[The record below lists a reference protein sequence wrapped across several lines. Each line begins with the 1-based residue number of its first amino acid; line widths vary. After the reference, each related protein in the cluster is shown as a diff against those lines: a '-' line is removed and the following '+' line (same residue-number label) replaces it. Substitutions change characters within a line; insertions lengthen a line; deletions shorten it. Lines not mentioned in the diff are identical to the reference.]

1 MARRKLGEM
10 LIEAGVLTDAAL
22 RSALAEQ
29 RKWGGTLGKMV
40 VEMKLCTEEQLV
52 TVLSQQLVMD
62 KIDLDGL
69 DIPANVLELV
79 PSELVTQY
87 QIIPFAQPMK
97 FLDIAMSD
105 PTNLGIIDEL
115 RIRTQLNIRGYL
127 AGPKMIERAI
137 AKHYGRGVGATQRIP
152 RMQSGEIP
160 TISDASKAAELAAL
174 QARVS
179 QLEANVSRDEEV
191 LRKLLA
197 LLVEKGVASR
207 DEVLDRIK

>member
-40 VEMKLCTEEQLV
+40 VEMKLCSEDQLV
-52 TVLSQQLVMD
+52 SVLSKQLVMD
-62 KIDLDGL
+62 KVDLDALEIAQTVL
-69 DIPANVLELV
+69 DLV
-79 PSELVTQY
+79 PSELATQY
-87 QIIPFAQPMK
+87 QLIPFAQPMK

-137 AKHYGRGVGATQRIP
+137 AKYYGRGVGVTQRIP

-160 TISDASKAAELAAL
+160 TLSDASKAAELAAL

>member
-1 MARRKLGEM
+1 
-10 LIEAGVLTDAAL
+10 LIEAGVLTEAAL

-40 VEMKLCTEEQLV
+40 VEMKLCSEEELV
-52 TVLSQQLVMD
+52 SVLSKQLVMD
-62 KIDLDGL
+62 KVDLEAL
-69 DIPANVLELV
+69 EIPPEVLELV
-79 PSELVTQY
+79 PAELAVQY
-87 QIIPFAQPMK
+87 QLVPFAQPMK

-105 PTNLGIIDEL
+105 PMNLGIIDEL
-115 RIRTQLNIRGYL
+115 RIRTQLNIRGFL

-137 AKHYGRGVGATQRIP
+137 AKYYGRGIGATQRIP
-152 RMQSGEIP
+152 RMQIP
-160 TISDASKAAELAAL
+160 LLGDASKAAELAAL

-191 LRKLLA
+191 LRKLLT

-207 DEVLDRIK
+207 DEVLERIK